1 MPEVRWKSFAEV
13 SPEREYL
20 ALTSHL
26 RLKRYRT
33 IPRFLGFS
41 REIETQLRESKGL
54 VGYSL
59 RAHLFSRRFLT
70 LSLWE
75 GEQAL
80 GEFVRKIP
88 HGRVMTALLPHM
100 DEPKFVRWKFSGS
113 GIPPS
118 WDEGLKQLEAG

>member
-1 MPEVRWKSFAEV
+1 MPEIRWNSFAEV

-20 ALTSHL
+20 ALTSCL

-59 RAHLFSRRFLT
+59 RAHPFSRRFLT

-75 GEQAL
+75 VEQAL

-88 HGRVMTALLPHM
+88 HGRVMTALVPHM
-100 DEPKFVRWKFSGS
+100 DETKFVRWKVSES

>member
-20 ALTSHL
+20 ALISYL

-33 IPRFLGFS
+33 IPRFLSFA
-41 REIETQLRESKGL
+41 RDIEAQLRESKGL

-88 HGRVMTALLPHM
+88 HGRVMTAIVPHM
-100 DEPKFVRWKFSGS
+100 DATKFMRWKVSGT